1 MNLDGQGSS
10 VMVSHHQPKDLRPKS
25 AGLPLKSQAVGPDEE
40 SYDDD
45 EFESV
50 GSPKL
55 SSTRTPRMSWME
67 TEHDMID
74 MSTQTVVHSGNRM
87 GDIIF
92 SLLHWKLTMNSEGR
106 LRYEIKQDVV
116 RPVFLVEQEI
126 GEEQGSYQQKVFKE
140 TLNSHTAVIGYGP
153 FCKMGAKNYN
163 HFI

>member
-74 MSTQTVVHSGNRM
+74 MSTQTIVHSGNRM
-87 GDIIF
+87 GNIFF
-92 SLLHWKLTMNSEGR
+92 SLLH
-106 LRYEIKQDVV
+106 
-116 RPVFLVEQEI
+116 
-126 GEEQGSYQQKVFKE
+126 
-140 TLNSHTAVIGYGP
+140 
-153 FCKMGAKNYN
+153 
-163 HFI
+163 

>member
-87 GDIIF
+87 LWVILF
-92 SLLHWKLTMNSEGR
+92 
-106 LRYEIKQDVV
+106 
-116 RPVFLVEQEI
+116 FL
-126 GEEQGSYQQKVFKE
+126 
-140 TLNSHTAVIGYGP
+140 
-153 FCKMGAKNYN
+153 FCTEN
-163 HFI
+163 